1 LWDVDAYYVNDEL
14 NEAGHFFRKYRNDW
28 AAHTFNNL
36 PARIDSPE
44 QEFEF
49 IGVAKN
55 LGQVIEA
62 GALLN
67 EMAENS
73 SGFADTVVV
82 LSDERLL
89 MPMLEVIPENVPA
102 VNVTMAYPLHQLP
115 VMGLFHIIF
124 DLHRRAGKVNEK
136 GFRAF
141 YFRDLLRLFRQP
153 DLRRILGDDYCRD
166 SIRRINESSHK
177 YLNILAWKE
186 SSELNEK
193 IGFIFAPWGDDLETA
208 MECMTRLARLLMLD
222 SSAKVEKTDY
232 TTEALEQAISIL
244 NRISVYNRTY
254 AGMLTIESLQRVFN
268 QLSRQLSLSFYGEPL
283 HGLQLMG
290 LLETRNVEFKNL
302 IVVSVNEGILPASRS
317 HRTFIPFDIA
327 LGFGLPTYRDRD
339 ALFAYHFYRMIQGA
353 ERVKLIYNTEHDEF
367 GKGEQS
373 RFITQLNQE
382 LKHAKRRHS
391 IRIPEL
397 PAHSYGELRVEK
409 TPELINKIK
418 ERYNPNKDK
427 PHGISATAL
436 KEFVNCSLSFYLKYF
451 SNVKAEEDRTDDVE
465 ADRFGRICHKALEW
479 FYEPHIGKV
488 LKPADIEEMLVK
500 VKPVL
505 EKAFFDEM
513 KVDSIETGKHVL
525 VFETLNNMLV
535 RFLNSELESIVKDSG
550 EGVYT
555 SIVALERKLDKVV
568 TIPLEE
574 GELSVQLSGYADRID
589 IRNQATRI
597 LDYKTGGGD
606 TSDLSYGNI
615 EELFTLPKREKAM
628 QLFYYH
634 LLFAEHNTQK
644 DLQSGIVWLK
654 KTSKG
659 AVMVQ
664 NLESNHN
671 EQIEQGFLGLI
682 SRIFDA
688 NEAFEQTEDI
698 ERCKYCPYKGVCSR
712 N

>member
-1 LWDVDAYYVNDEL
+1 
-14 NEAGHFFRKYRNDW
+14 
-28 AAHTFNNL
+28 
-36 PARIDSPE
+36 
-44 QEFEF
+44 
-49 IGVAKN
+49 
-55 LGQVIEA
+55 
-62 GALLN
+62 
-67 EMAENS
+67 
-73 SGFADTVVV
+73 
-82 LSDERLL
+82 
-89 MPMLEVIPENVPA
+89 
-102 VNVTMAYPLHQLP
+102 
-115 VMGLFHIIF
+115 
-124 DLHRRAGKVNEK
+124 
-136 GFRAF
+136 
-141 YFRDLLRLFRQP
+141 
-153 DLRRILGDDYCRD
+153 
-166 SIRRINESSHK
+166 
-177 YLNILAWKE
+177 
-186 SSELNEK
+186 
-193 IGFIFAPWGDDLETA
+193 
-208 MECMTRLARLLMLD
+208 
-222 SSAKVEKTDY
+222 
-232 TTEALEQAISIL
+232 
-244 NRISVYNRTY
+244 
-254 AGMLTIESLQRVFN
+254 
-268 QLSRQLSLSFYGEPL
+268 
-283 HGLQLMG
+283 
-290 LLETRNVEFKNL
+290 
-302 IVVSVNEGILPASRS
+302 
-317 HRTFIPFDIA
+317 
-327 LGFGLPTYRDRD
+327 
-339 ALFAYHFYRMIQGA
+339 
-353 ERVKLIYNTEHDEF
+353 
-367 GKGEQS
+367 
-373 RFITQLNQE
+373 
-382 LKHAKRRHS
+382 
-391 IRIPEL
+391 
-397 PAHSYGELRVEK
+397 
-409 TPELINKIK
+409 
-418 ERYNPNKDK
+418 
-427 PHGISATAL
+427 
-436 KEFVNCSLSFYLKYF
+436 VNCSLSFYLKYF

-500 VKPVL
+500 IDPVL
-505 EKAFFDEM
+505 ERAFFDEM

-525 VFETLNNMLV
+525 VFETLKNMLV
-535 RFLNSELESIVKDSG
+535 RFLNSELESIVKDSV

-574 GELSVQLSGYADRID
+574 EELSVQLSGYADRID
-589 IRNQATRI
+589 IRNQVTRI